1 MELLKTIKVNEVVDN
16 LTGSVM
22 DGTIN
27 PLEAIVRLK
36 KLEEI
41 VKLAKVRISGA
52 VIDEAA
58 KYGKTFTY
66 LDAEITNK
74 SSAGRY
80 DYSNIPE
87 IVAKEI
93 ELKAIK
99 DKHKAALKVDVID
112 LDTGELIA
120 APIYKGG
127 KEIIS
132 IKLNKMAYLVNIQN
146 ELKAPKNEYNSFGKY
161 NYRSAEG
168 ILEALKPLLLKYGC
182 YLTITEKTEEK
193 AGYLV
198 LTSKATISDGENS
211 IFVEAEA
218 GINPER
224 KGMDIAQSFGS
235 SSSYAKKYALGN
247 LFLLDDTKDAD
258 SNKVNEPAAKIKPK
272 MSTDIY
278 NAMLEYINTGKSAA
292 VSSKMSNYNMSK
304 KQEDTLTRMI
314 KENTK

>member
-1 MELLKTIKVNEVVDN
+1 MT
-16 LTGSVM
+16 
-22 DGTIN
+22 
-27 PLEAIVRLK
+27 
-36 KLEEI
+36 
-41 VKLAKVRISGA
+41 
-52 VIDEAA
+52 
-58 KYGKTFTY
+58 
-66 LDAEITNK
+66 
-74 SSAGRY
+74 
-80 DYSNIPE
+80 
-87 IVAKEI
+87 
-93 ELKAIK
+93 
-99 DKHKAALKVDVID
+99 
-112 LDTGELIA
+112 
-120 APIYKGG
+120 
-127 KEIIS
+127 
-132 IKLNKMAYLVNIQN
+132 KLNKMAYLVNIQN

-211 IFVEAEA
+211 IYVEAEA
-218 GINPER
+218 GINPNR

-278 NAMLEYINTGKSAA
+278 NSMLEYINTGKGAA
-292 VSSKMSNYNMSK
+292 VSSKMSNYNMTK
-304 KQEDTLTRMI
+304 KQEDTLTRMLLKSI
-314 KENTK
+314 I